1 MPRND
6 RSGQFD
12 LKSRVNTNIFTLKG
26 FQYLFKCS
34 VGIREGPVFLNRMPT
49 VAADGLDLYYK
60 DRVVRKG

>member
-1 MPRND
+1 MD
-6 RSGQFD
+6 FD
-12 LKSRVNTNIFTLKG
+12 VLKG